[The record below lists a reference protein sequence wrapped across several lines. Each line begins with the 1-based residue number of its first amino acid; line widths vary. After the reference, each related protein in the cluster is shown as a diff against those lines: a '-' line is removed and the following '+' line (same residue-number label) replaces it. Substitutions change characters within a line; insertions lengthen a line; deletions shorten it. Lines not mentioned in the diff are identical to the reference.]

1 MKTKNILA
9 ALLLLIA
16 LPMTIACSSKDDDEP
31 FNINDAIGT
40 WMCIQS
46 TDTYQ
51 GISQTG
57 LLVGAEIKV
66 NGNGTY
72 TSTAK
77 DFGYTGTYTTNG
89 NKITAK
95 SSTGSTFVVTVS
107 FSGSTM
113 IWKGTASNGVNF
125 HYVFQKE
132 T

>member
-1 MKTKNILA
+1 M
-9 ALLLLIA
+9 LLLLV
-16 LPMTIACSSKDDDEP
+16 LPMTIACSSKDDESNDSP

-51 GISQTG
+51 GYSQTG
-57 LLVGAEIKV
+57 LLVGAEITI
-66 NGNGTY
+66 NNNGTY
-72 TSTAK
+72 TSTSSN
-77 DFGYTGTYTTNG
+77 FGYNGTYTTNG

-95 SSTGSTFVVTVS
+95 SVSGSTFVVTVS
-107 FSGSTM
+107 ISGSKM

-125 HYVFQKE
+125 DYVFQKE